1 MIFNTVSGGAP
12 LNFNVLAYETEEKLK
27 ADSQMENTIGVV
39 TATDISSWVFSPEEP
54 AEPSEGMVWFFN
66 GTNSSVEFDALK
78 NKNAIQLYPVSAQQY
93 VSGAWVNV
101 VAMSYRDGAWVNL
114 WNGELYTPGNEFKMI
129 TGGWIAEP
137 KGRLASAAGTAM
149 PTLNKDDNGMAM
161 QCTAGGVVR
170 TANKVDLTRF
180 SRLCFTGDL
189 RTSGS
194 RDDWMRLCIW
204 SEMGTYWNDNIV
216 AQRTS
221 SNTEYG
227 TQYIEIESLEGKY
240 YIGFG
245 IYASG
250 CLMEN
255 LKLE

>member
-12 LNFNVLAYETEEKLK
+12 LNFSVVAYETEELLM
-27 ADSQMENTIGVV
+27 AGTPNPNTIGVV
-39 TATDISSWVFSPEEP
+39 TATDISSWVFSPEKP

-66 GTNSSVEFDALK
+66 GTNSPVEFNALK
-78 NKNAIQLYPVSAQQY
+78 KNAIQLYPVSAHQY

-114 WNGELYTPGNEFKMI
+114 WNGDLYTPGNEFESI
-129 TGGWIAEP
+129 TGGWVAEP

-149 PTLNKDDNGMAM
+149 PTVTQDENGMAM
-161 QCTAGGVVR
+161 QCDSGGVVR
-170 TANKVDLTRF
+170 TANKVDLTNF

-194 RDDWMRLCIW
+194 RSDWMRLCIW

-216 AQRTS
+216 AQLSS

-227 TQYIEIESLEGKY
+227 TQYIEIESLEGRY

-250 CLMEN
+250 CLMES